1 VSEGGAIPVPGSE
14 GGVIPAP
21 VRSAIILVI
30 EHVSQFAAQAFHP
43 LNIFRFSL
51 GVAAVLC
58 LLYAIGLPVR
68 YYEATDKILFSD
80 VSIYYFL
87 SSVAMFMAEK
97 ALAKFDRVTRD
108 YR

>member
-1 VSEGGAIPVPGSE
+1 VSEGGAISAPGSE
-14 GGVIPAP
+14 GGAISPP
-21 VRSAIILVI
+21 VWSGIVLVI
-30 EHVSQFAAQAFHP
+30 ERVLQLAAQAFHP

-58 LLYAIGLPVR
+58 LLYAVGLPVR
-68 YYEATDKILFSD
+68 YYESTNKILFSD

-97 ALAKFDRVTRD
+97 ALAKFDRVIRD